1 MELKVETRKQ
11 NNHRPPFLSALC
23 LLTFMGSSIGFT
35 GYFLAALFFKKTS
48 ELIIKYSSW
57 HSTDTISP
65 LYFTLL
71 MALFAFSLTGA
82 IRMWKLHRDGFFLYV
97 FAQLAILFVPV
108 MWIDWQAF
116 STTNA
121 IFTTV
126 FVVGYGL
133 NWKQFNQSLKE

>member
-1 MELKVETRKQ
+1 LEQTEKRKQ
-11 NNHRPPFLSALC
+11 RPPFLSALC
-23 LLTFMGSSIGFT
+23 LLTFMGSCIGFV
-35 GYFLAALFFKKTS
+35 GYFLAALFFEKTS

-57 HSTDTISP
+57 HSTEAISP

-71 MALFAFSLTGA
+71 MALFALSLTGA
-82 IRMWKLHRDGFFLYV
+82 IRMWKLHRDGFYLYV

-108 MWIDWQAF
+108 LWIDWPSL

-133 NWKQFNQSLKE
+133 NWKVLRN

>member
-1 MELKVETRKQ
+1 MEQKEKRNQ
-11 NNHRPPFLSALC
+11 RPPFLSALC
-23 LLTFMGSSIGFT
+23 LLTFVGSSMGFL
-35 GYFLAALFFKKTS
+35 GYFFAALFFEKTS
-48 ELIIKYSSW
+48 EIIIKYSSW
-57 HSTDTISP
+57 HSTDAISP

-71 MALFAFSLTGA
+71 MVLFALSLTGA

-108 MWIDWQAF
+108 LQIDWQAF
-116 STTNA
+116 SSTNA

-133 NWKQFNQSLKE
+133 NWKVLNKRK